1 MKRCFLNVKIS
12 LLWWLSILLPTSKSR
27 IILVIGGN
35 QYVLVDQSVY
45 LWCAI
50 DVLSLFLPFKLKFT
64 NTNIGTQ
71 FSFRTK
77 YFYSE
82 GILLNQ
88 KQLWEALIDKELS
101 DKWNLA
107 GSSSARQVVLGQSSN
122 RNFWFSGSAIRKSIK
137 HQSTGLYWPLN

>member
-1 MKRCFLNVKIS
+1 MN
-12 LLWWLSILLPTSKSR
+12 W
-27 IILVIGGN
+27 
-35 QYVLVDQSVY
+35 
-45 LWCAI
+45 
-50 DVLSLFLPFKLKFT
+50 FLPFKLKFT

-82 GILLNQ
+82 GILRRQPIVVSDISLYICFQDLISESNPKNIWMRGEQACLILLDQ

-107 GSSSARQVVLGQSSN
+107 GSSSPRQVVLGQSSN